1 MEVLYERCC
10 GLDVHKNTVVACMMI
25 TPPNGRVKK
34 TVRTFGTTTA
44 EILALRDWVD
54 EQQVSHLAL
63 ERTGIFW
70 RPLYNLLED
79 GHRILLVNAHHI
91 KSVPGRK
98 TDVKDSEWIA
108 DLLRHGLLK
117 ASFLPPKPIR
127 SVRDLMRSR
136 KSLVSYAYLRN
147 QSPPKSARNDHSQT
161 RLSGHHCPGSK
172 WTADDRGVD

>member
-10 GLDVHKNTVVACMMI
+10 GLDVHKDTVVACVMI
-25 TPPNGRVKK
+25 TPPNGRAKK

-44 EILALRDWVD
+44 EILTLRDWID
-54 EQQVSHLAL
+54 AEHVSHLAL
-63 ERTGIFW
+63 ESTGIFW

-79 GHRILLVNAHHI
+79 EHTIILVNAHHM

-117 ASFLPPKPIR
+117 ASFIPPKPFR
-127 SVRDLMRSR
+127 DVRDLMR
-136 KSLVSYAYLRN
+136 Y
-147 QSPPKSARNDHSQT
+147 
-161 RLSGHHCPGSK
+161 
-172 WTADDRGVD
+172 